1 MALPVAT
8 SGEDPDLIAFLQ
20 KPSWDLAAALLKRDK
35 REP

>member
-8 SGEDPDLIAFLQ
+8 SGEDPELIKFLQ
-20 KPSWDLAAALLKRDK
+20 EPTWDLASALLKRNQ